1 MTGITG
7 YINKKGIRTFGKVQL
22 KEILEEADFKYTK
35 FYYPL
40 PDYKLPNVI
49 FSEEYK
55 PNEERL
61 EKYTPYLSEEN
72 TMVEFDEKKA
82 YEEVIKN
89 NQFEFFANSFFIEAS
104 MQEFKTEVNLE
115 NQDLAPIDD
124 ETKEFYKKHFRIKE
138 QGVQE
143 NTELEKKLMEEN
155 QKLKEELNAMANSKS
170 WKITKPFRRKKKW
183 RKK

>member
-7 YINKKGIRTFGKVQL
+7 YINKKGIRTFRKVQL
-22 KEILEEADFKYTK
+22 KEILEEADFK
-35 FYYPL
+35 
-40 PDYKLPNVI
+40 
-49 FSEEYK
+49 YK

-104 MQEFKTEVNLE
+104 MQEFKTDVNLE

-170 WKITKPFRRKKKW
+170 WKITKPFRRKKK
-183 RKK
+183 